1 MPPPPRPAQS
11 RSARAPAQGS
21 QRRRAAGDPPT
32 RRTEAALPVQGAN
45 RTMRWVMIGG
55 GVAVA
60 GLVALGLAWG
70 PMQRSSQLGAL
81 DAATGDAAR
90 EQARAFAAAWPDE
103 HVRTAVLTGR
113 GPAEARIVL
122 CREARLLDLL
132 GLLLDDRNLTPAARG
147 EACAA
152 LADLWPEDG
161 KGPRLPAELA
171 KWATSDE
178 SDPALYGP
186 ATRLLGVAQPPGCQ
200 EALGRAA
207 GDVRLPA
214 ERAVAAAGVLA
225 AIVQQRG
232 EGLARLT
239 DALAG
244 PHRASLLAAKAV
256 EEAVRSQSTP
266 AYADRLFALLAQED
280 SRPLALAGLSGPRF
294 EVAATD
300 TAARTAFAARLA
312 PFLAASNPDAVLVGA
327 LQVAKRQRLYEA
339 HVQLLALLPRLAQEL
354 PAGITRDEV
363 ADLYGRAVVQ
373 VANPGATAGAE
384 TIVAG
389 LSAALADAK
398 VRELA
403 AASLGRVQSA
413 EVAALRPALDR
424 LASHKDAACV
434 AALNTLVASVYGRDD
449 IVGAA
454 KSRGWAAVLAED
466 GKRRARYDAM
476 QAWISAH
483 GDETT
488 VRAGREVLAANRKE
502 LFSMRDEVATW
513 LSSKEPTPLGLTRAK
528 FDALSNQINLM
539 IGMVNKAWA
548 GA

>member
-1 MPPPPRPAQS
+1 MPPPRPAQS
-11 RSARAPAQGS
+11 RSARTPAQGS
-21 QRRRAAGDPPT
+21 QRRRTDSDPPT
-32 RRTEAALPVQGAN
+32 RRTETALPRQGGN

-55 GVAVA
+55 GVVVA

-70 PMQRSSQLGAL
+70 PMQRSGQLSEL
-81 DAATGDAAR
+81 DAAQGDAAR

-103 HVRTAVLTGR
+103 HIRAAVLAGR
-113 GPAEARIVL
+113 GPAEARVVL
-122 CREARLLDLL
+122 CREGRHLDLL
-132 GLLLDDRNLTPAARG
+132 ALMLDDRNLTPAVRG

-152 LADLWPEDG
+152 MADLWPEDG
-161 KGPRLPAELA
+161 KGPRLPGDLA
-171 KWATSDE
+171 TWATSAD
-178 SDPALYGP
+178 SDPALYTP
-186 ATRLLGVAQPPGCQ
+186 ASRLLGVAQPAGCQ

-280 SRPLALAGLSGPRF
+280 SRPIALAGLSGPRF
-294 EVAATD
+294 EVAASD
-300 TAARTAFAARLA
+300 VSARTAFAGRLA
-312 PFLAASNPDAVLVGA
+312 PFLSTTTPDPVLAGA
-327 LQVAKRQRLYEA
+327 LHVAKRQRLHEA
-339 HVQLLALLPRLAQEL
+339 HAQLLALLPRLAQSL
-354 PAGITRDEV
+354 PSGIERDEV
-363 ADLYGRAVVQ
+363 IDLYSRAVVQ
-373 VANPGATAGAE
+373 VASPAAAAGAE
-384 TIVAG
+384 TMVAG
-389 LSAALADAK
+389 LSAALQDAR

-413 EVAALRPALDR
+413 EIEALRPALDR
-424 LASHKDAACV
+424 LAAYKEPACV
-434 AALNTLVASVYGRDD
+434 ASLNTLVASVFGRDD
-449 IVGAA
+449 IVAAA
-454 KSRGWAAVLAED
+454 KSRGWAAILAED

-476 QAWISAH
+476 QVWIAAH
-483 GDETT
+483 KEETT

-502 LFSMRDEVATW
+502 LFSMRDEVAAW

>member
-1 MPPPPRPAQS
+1 MPPPRPAQS
-11 RSARAPAQGS
+11 RSARTPAPAS
-21 QRRRAAGDPPT
+21 QRRRTDSDPPT
-32 RRTEAALPVQGAN
+32 RRTEASLPTQGGN

-55 GVAVA
+55 GVVVA
-60 GLVALGLAWG
+60 GLVVLGLAWG
-70 PMQRSSQLGAL
+70 PMQRSSQLTEL
-81 DAATGDAAR
+81 DAAQGDAAR

-103 HVRTAVLTGR
+103 HIRAAVLAGR
-113 GPAEARIVL
+113 GPAEARVVL
-122 CREARLLDLL
+122 CREGRHLDLL
-132 GLLLDDRNLTPAARG
+132 ALMLDDRNLTPAVRG

-152 LADLWPEDG
+152 MADLWPEDG
-161 KGPRLPAELA
+161 KGPRQPGDLA
-171 KWATSDE
+171 TWATSAD
-178 SDPALYGP
+178 SDPALYAP
-186 ATRLLGVAQPPGCQ
+186 ATRLLGVAQPAGCQ

-244 PHRASLLAAKAV
+244 PHRTSLLAAKAV
-256 EEAVRSQSTP
+256 EEAVRSQATP

-300 TAARTAFAARLA
+300 AAARTSFASRLT
-312 PFLAASNPDAVLVGA
+312 PFLAPSNPDAVLVGA

-339 HVQLLALLPRLAQEL
+339 HVQLLALLPRLAQNL
-354 PAGITRDEV
+354 PAGIERDEV
-363 ADLYGRAVVQ
+363 VDLYGRAVVQ
-373 VANPGATAGAE
+373 VASPAAAAGAE
-384 TIVAG
+384 TIVVG
-389 LSAALADAK
+389 LTKALADAQ

-413 EVAALRPALDR
+413 EINALRPALDR

-449 IVGAA
+449 IVTAA

-483 GDETT
+483 SDETT

-502 LFSMRDEVATW
+502 LFSMRDEVAIW
-513 LSSKEPTPLGLTRAK
+513 LGSKEPTPLGLTKAK